1 MRQESKLKSKMKNLK
16 PSEVAELTIS
26 ELATN
31 KNLLPLHEIVS
42 RLWDSAVSE
51 EDHYSL
57 YYLKQLKAHLY
68 NLKSVL

>member
-1 MRQESKLKSKMKNLK
+1 MEYLK

-26 ELATN
+26 QLATK
-31 KNLLPLHEIVS
+31 KNLIPLHDVVAK
-42 RLWDSAVSE
+42 LWDSAVSE